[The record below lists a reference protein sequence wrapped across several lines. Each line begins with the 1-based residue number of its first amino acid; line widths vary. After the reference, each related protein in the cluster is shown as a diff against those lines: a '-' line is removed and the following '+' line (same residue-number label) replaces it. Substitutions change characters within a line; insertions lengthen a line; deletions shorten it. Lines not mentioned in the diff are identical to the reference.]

1 MVTVVKFA
9 PEHERRLRRLCIKTQ
24 FLKNI
29 AAHGHD
35 VESYALWSIENK
47 IGWNGLI
54 NSAFNWSESPEGA
67 DYWGGIAHL
76 KTRSSKCKQ

>member
-35 VESYALWSIENK
+35 VESFALWSVNK
-47 IGWNGLI
+47 NLEWNALI
-54 NSAFNWSESPEGA
+54 LAAFTWSKSPEGA
-67 DYWGGIAHL
+67 DYWSGIANL
-76 KTRSSKCKQ
+76 KTRSPKCKQ